1 MSNNRSV
8 DKELRLLSVVFQTKI
23 QPWELPKFRG
33 AMAHKV
39 GLEHEWFHNHKNQGE
54 GKGKE
59 FHYRYPLIQYKLHQG
74 RPMLLCLDTG
84 VEEAHHFF
92 SQPDWSLRIGKEQH
106 DMRIHRLQLHAFQ
119 MRMLSKPTPYR
130 IHNYLALNSDNFK
143 AFLACKGE
151 IQRLQLVERIL
162 KQHLLRFADGIA
174 WELPDQIELSITKL
188 YERKRISFKGIKK
201 AAFNFDFECNLFI
214 PDFVGLGQGST
225 LGFGVLKHHW
235 EDRR

>member
-1 MSNNRSV
+1 MPNNRST
-8 DKELRLLSVVFQTKI
+8 DKELRLLSVVFQTKL

-39 GLEHEWFHNHKNQGE
+39 GLEHEWFHNHKNEERG
-54 GKGKE
+54 
-59 FHYRYPLIQYKLHQG
+59 FHYRYPLIQYKLHQNH
-74 RPMLLCLDTG
+74 PMLLCLDKG

-92 SQPDWSLRIGKEQH
+92 SQPDWSLRIGQEQH

-119 MRMLSKPTPYR
+119 MRLLPEMAAYR

-151 IQRLQLVERIL
+151 VARLQLIERIL
-162 KQHLLRFADGIA
+162 KQHLLRFADGIG
-174 WELPDQIELSITKL
+174 WELPGQIELAITQM
-188 YERKRISFKGIKK
+188 YDRKRISFKGIKK

-214 PDFVGLGQGST
+214 PDFIGLGQGST
-225 LGFGVLKHHW
+225 LGFGVVKHHW
-235 EDRR
+235 GEKR